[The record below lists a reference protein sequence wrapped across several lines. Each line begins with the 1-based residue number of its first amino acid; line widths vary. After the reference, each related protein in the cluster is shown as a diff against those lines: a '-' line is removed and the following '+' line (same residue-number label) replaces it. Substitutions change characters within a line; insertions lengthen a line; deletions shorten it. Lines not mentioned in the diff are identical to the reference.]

1 MERIGIAASKIAKGN
16 FYLYNFFVVLISF
29 LFSIFIF
36 LVGGSAVLIALILL
50 GYFFKGSMSANFEKE
65 WISVMLICMI
75 ALAISVGLF
84 CLVAI
89 ARNIKF
95 NK

>member
-16 FYLYNFFVVLISF
+16 FLLYNFFVVLISF

-36 LVGGSAVLIALILL
+36 FIGGSAILIALLL
-50 GYFFKGSMSANFEKE
+50 IGYFFKNIMPVNFEKE
-65 WISVMLICMI
+65 WISIMLICMI
-75 ALAISVGLF
+75 SLAISVGLF

-89 ARNIKF
+89 SRNIKF